1 MTISSVTPTSTMMPA
16 LRQVGVGDESL
27 SRQST
32 ARVEDSLAAAEAPVE
47 MPREQLESVV
57 ANMQS
62 AMQSIRRDINFQLDD
77 STGRVV
83 VKVVDG
89 SSGEV
94 VRQIPS
100 EDALELAA
108 RLEDMRS
115 LLFSEEA

>member
-1 MTISSVTPTSTMMPA
+1 MTISSVTPISTQVPTQ
-16 LRQVGVGDESL
+16 RQAGVGSESL
-27 SRQST
+27 SGQSPARAKEPSAASAPT
-32 ARVEDSLAAAEAPVE
+32 AE

-100 EDALELAA
+100 EEALELAA

-115 LLFSEEA
+115 LLFREEA

>member
-1 MTISSVTPTSTMMPA
+1 MTISSVIPISTIVPTQ
-16 LRQVGVGDESL
+16 RQAGVGRESPVG
-27 SRQST
+27 QPPVQ
-32 ARVEDSLAAAEAPVE
+32 VEDSSASSEQSAE
-47 MPREQLESVV
+47 MPRDQLESVV
-57 ANMQS
+57 ANMQN

-100 EDALELAA
+100 EEALELAA

-115 LLFSEEA
+115 LLFREEA

>member
-1 MTISSVTPTSTMMPA
+1 MNITTVTPANGLSVPQRPSGSAVESPTLVPVA
-16 LRQVGVGDESL
+16 DEPESPGKVV
-27 SRQST
+27 
-32 ARVEDSLAAAEAPVE
+32 A
-47 MPREQLESVV
+47 MPREQLDSVV
-57 ANMQS
+57 ASMQS
-62 AMQSIRRDINFQLDD
+62 AMQSIRRDINFQVDD

-100 EDALELAA
+100 EEALELAA

-115 LLFSEEA
+115 LLFREEA